1 MDSGRAQHVSGNDS
15 PAAIRDVLFDFAG
28 VLVDWRPWLAFGYD
42 SQEALDEA
50 VGEGKPG
57 AAAVQ
62 RFFDRDDPEGFW
74 ALDDLRD
81 AGMPNAEVCARYDM
95 EHSDVSQM
103 GIAAAHSDVSQIG
116 AAAAHSG
123 LPKMVAAAEHGS
135 LPLRGMYRRYF
146 DAFAATVPA
155 MMPGMAA
162 LLADLAQQGIG
173 VWGLTNW
180 SDEDVAVPL
189 GLPGMEALR
198 GVIVSGREKLVKP
211 DEAIYRLAV
220 ARFGLTVGT
229 TAFFDDKPV
238 NVAGAQAVGIR
249 AHVFAGAQDARDFL
263 RTGGIGV

>member
-1 MDSGRAQHVSGNDS
+1 MDSGRAQHVSGDDS
-15 PAAIRDVLFDFAG
+15 PAAITDVLFDFAG

-74 ALDDLRD
+74 TLDDLRD

-95 EHSDVSQM
+95 EHSDVSQ
-103 GIAAAHSDVSQIG
+103 IG
-116 AAAAHSG
+116 AAAA
-123 LPKMVAAAEHGS
+123 HGS
-135 LPLRGMYRRYF
+135 LPLRGMYRRYL

-162 LLADLAQQGIG
+162 LLTDLAQQGIG

-189 GLPGMEALR
+189 GLPGMEPLR

-211 DEAIYRLAV
+211 DEAIYRLAL
-220 ARFGLTVGT
+220 ARFGLNAGT

-249 AHVFAGAQDARDFL
+249 AHVFAGVQDARDFL
-263 RTGGIGV
+263 RAGGIGV

>member
-1 MDSGRAQHVSGNDS
+1 MDSGRAQHVSGDDS
-15 PAAIRDVLFDFAG
+15 PAAITDVLFDFAG

-57 AAAVQ
+57 AAVVQ
-62 RFFDRDDPEGFW
+62 RFFDRGDPEGFW

-95 EHSDVSQM
+95 EHSDVSQ
-103 GIAAAHSDVSQIG
+103 IG
-116 AAAAHSG
+116 
-123 LPKMVAAAEHGS
+123 AAAEHGS
-135 LPLRGMYRRYF
+135 LPLRGMYRRYL

-189 GLPGMEALR
+189 GLPGMEPLR

-263 RTGGIGV
+263 RAGGIGV

>member
-15 PAAIRDVLFDFAG
+15 PVAITDVLFDFAG

-50 VGEGKPG
+50 VDEDKPG
-57 AAAVQ
+57 AVAVQ
-62 RFFDRDDPEGFW
+62 RFFDRGDPEGFW

-81 AGMPNAEVCARYDM
+81 AGMPNAEVCARY
-95 EHSDVSQM
+95 
-103 GIAAAHSDVSQIG
+103 AAAHG
-116 AAAAHSG
+116 G
-123 LPKMVAAAEHGS
+123 
-135 LPLRGMYRRYF
+135 LPLRGMYRRYL
-146 DAFAATVPA
+146 DAFVATVPA

-180 SDEDVAVPL
+180 SDEDVAIPL
-189 GLPGMEALR
+189 GLPGMEPLR

-220 ARFGLTVGT
+220 ARFGLTAGT
-229 TAFFDDKPV
+229 TAFFDDRPV
-238 NVAGAQAVGIR
+238 NVAGARAVGIR

-263 RTGGIGV
+263 RAGGIGV

>member
-15 PAAIRDVLFDFAG
+15 PAAITDVLFDFAG

-57 AAAVQ
+57 AAEVQ
-62 RFFDRDDPEGFW
+62 RFFDRGDPEGFW

-95 EHSDVSQM
+95 AHSDVSQM
-103 GIAAAHSDVSQIG
+103 GTAAA
-116 AAAAHSG
+116 
-123 LPKMVAAAEHGS
+123 HGS
-135 LPLRGMYRRYF
+135 LPLRGMYQRYL

-189 GLPGMEALR
+189 GLPGMEPLR

-220 ARFGLTVGT
+220 ARFGLNAST

-238 NVAGAQAVGIR
+238 NVAGARAVGIR
-249 AHVFAGAQDARDFL
+249 AHVFAGAQDTRDFL
-263 RTGGIGV
+263 CAGGIGV